1 MSTLRIEHVNVTVT
15 NPERAA
21 ALMQSVFDWRVRWSG
36 PARDGGRSIHVGTD
50 DHYIALFTQA
60 GVAYIDED
68 FAKGRPLNH
77 IGVEVEDIDA
87 VEARVSAAG
96 LLPFNHGDYDPGRR
110 FYFLDPDGIEYE
122 VVSYRSAAGAE

>member
-87 VEARVSAAG
+87 VEARVRAAG